1 MKIPR
6 DISGMDPLRIGTLSA
21 ILSEVAMHLKK
32 SKHQL
37 IEEL

>member
-6 DISGMDPLRIGTLSA
+6 DISGMDLCIGTLSA